1 MEKRYQGGT
10 VFAHFVTNQT
20 LHTANI
26 QTTSLFTD
34 ATDSILKTYRRYN
47 DKISAAVIQLHMT

>member
-1 MEKRYQGGT
+1 MEKRYQGEK

-20 LHTANI
+20 LQTANI

-34 ATDSILKTYRRYN
+34 ATDSVLKAYRGYN
-47 DKISAAVIQLHMT
+47 DKISSALIQLHMT